1 MTDEERKKVA
11 LRFLKETGLLCMWKR
26 YIQDCPEKKHGAFCN
41 WNIRKDNWYKK
52 EYISG
57 SSCNQPFEEYKI
69 FGNTCFTDYL
79 LRNRVL
85 INNSFFCYYAR
96 YISEKGY
103 VPKGKWSNS
112 KYTSKE
118 ELLKMFPNIEL

>member
-11 LRFLKETGLLCMWKR
+11 LRFLKETGLFLMWRR
-26 YIQDCPEKKHGAFCN
+26 YIQDCLEKKHGAFCN
-41 WNIRKDNWYKK
+41 WNIRKDNWHKK

-57 SSCNQPFEEYKI
+57 SSFNQPFEEYKI

-79 LRNRVL
+79 LRNGVL
-85 INNSFFCYYAR
+85 IHNSFFCYYAR
-96 YISEKGY
+96 YITEKGY
-103 VPKGKWSNS
+103 VPKGKWSDS

-118 ELLKMFPNIEL
+118 ELLNMFPNVEL

>member
-11 LRFLKETGLLCMWKR
+11 LRFLKETGLFLMWRR
-26 YIQDCPEKKHGAFCN
+26 YIQDCQAKRNWASCN
-41 WNIRKDNWYKK
+41 WNIRNDNWYKK
-52 EYISG
+52 ECISG
-57 SSCNQPFEEYKI
+57 NKYNQPFEEYKI

-79 LRNRVL
+79 LRNGVL

-96 YISEKGY
+96 YITEKGY
-103 VPKGKWSNS
+103 VPRGKWSYS

-118 ELLKMFPNIEL
+118 ELLKMFPNVEL